1 MEENFHEFT
10 LKNNLAINAYKTK
23 KKLGYCGTK
32 NKTDGTKREF
42 HVVFIVKS
50 KLRNKQEIK
59 MAKTKEISFKVCSNL
74 SGELLL
80 YLGGILCL
88 FVFQKEE

>member
-1 MEENFHEFT
+1 M
-10 LKNNLAINAYKTK
+10 
-23 KKLGYCGTK
+23 
-32 NKTDGTKREF
+32 
-42 HVVFIVKS
+42 VFIVKS

-59 MAKTKEISFKVCSNL
+59 MAKTKEISFKACSNL
-74 SGELLL
+74 SGELL

>member
-1 MEENFHEFT
+1 M
-10 LKNNLAINAYKTK
+10 
-23 KKLGYCGTK
+23 
-32 NKTDGTKREF
+32 
-42 HVVFIVKS
+42 VFIVKS

-74 SGELLL
+74 SGELL

-88 FVFQKEE
+88 FVFSERGVNKNVRTQTGQLDLQLNPYASHWSFIISFFFKKKIK